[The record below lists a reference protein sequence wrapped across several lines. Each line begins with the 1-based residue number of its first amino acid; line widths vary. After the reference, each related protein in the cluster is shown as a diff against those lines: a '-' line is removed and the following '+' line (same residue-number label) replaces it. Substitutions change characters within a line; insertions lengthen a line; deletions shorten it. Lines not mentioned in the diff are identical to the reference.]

1 MEWRKAPKPSLSP
14 PLLDRRPQFFDRIHV
29 WRIRWQKQNPDR
41 MISQVLSQFAGMMQ
55 PSIVEDQHVVFVQL
69 RPQLLQPLQHL
80 VALERAF
87 KTPGRKDLFS
97 THRRDKCLFPG
108 LGSLMV
114 EVLHRF
120 SHGGSGHLADPVIV
134 DSRFVAPKELWVPA
148 AIGSTPR

>member
-1 MEWRKAPKPSLSP
+1 MERSLEWRKAPKPSLSP
-14 PLLDRRPQFFDRIHV
+14 PLLGRRPQFFDRIHV

-41 MISQVLSQFAGMMQ
+41 MIRQVLSHFAGMMR

-87 KTPGRKDLFS
+87 KTPGRKDLFR
-97 THRRDKCLFPG
+97 THRRNEGLFPG

-114 EVLHRF
+114 EVLHR
-120 SHGGSGHLADPVIV
+120 
-134 DSRFVAPKELWVPA
+134 
-148 AIGSTPR
+148 